1 LPASRALAELVVPL
15 EAADERGR
23 EARTRCAPTMISRR
37 ISESRSDFFEIADAA
52 NEEWLRR
59 ETAASD

>member
-1 LPASRALAELVVPL
+1 
-15 EAADERGR
+15 
-23 EARTRCAPTMISRR
+23 MISRR